1 MILKKDKD
9 GLLLPLIGGRNF
21 CAVFHES
28 CIYFALTSFFLLA
41 KIARKHQDNIFTK
54 NMASNQRKVSFANT
68 C

>member
-41 KIARKHQDNIFTK
+41 KITYSQKIWLATK
-54 NMASNQRKVSFANT
+54 GRFHLQIHVDV
-68 C
+68 